1 MSNQVVVH
9 FLSGDI
15 LKGKTEDFFP
25 NKNVFHLREKNSGEM
40 KQINIQDLKAVYFVE
55 KFEGDPQF
63 NESSDKERPGFG
75 RKIKVQFR
83 DGEVQYGYTQGYAPN
98 RPGFFVSPC
107 DQSSNNVR
115 IFVITGATEKAE
127 FV

>member
-9 FLSGDI
+9 YANGDI
-15 LKGKTEDFFP
+15 IKGKTEDFFP
-25 NKNVFHLREKNSGEM
+25 NKSVFHLQEKISGEM
-40 KQINIQDLKAVYFVE
+40 KQINIQDLKAVYFVNS
-55 KFEGDPQF
+55 FEGNPQLS
-63 NESSDKERPGFG
+63 EKTDVERSGFG
-75 RKIKVQFR
+75 RKIKVHFK

-107 DQSSNNVR
+107 DKESNNIR
-115 IFVITGATEKAE
+115 IFVVSGATEKAD